1 MIIFD
6 YNAIALGSIM
16 ANKNLE
22 QDLVRHMILNTLR
35 MYRQKFPKKDY
46 GDVILACD
54 APNNWR
60 REVFPQYKA
69 NRRKNR
75 SESDFN
81 WDEAFRILNETREE
95 IRVNFPYKLIQ
106 VDGCEADDVIGAL
119 AYNTQEF
126 GQYEN
131 VVIISADHDFAQLQV
146 LDNVKQFSPI
156 AKKFVVEKNPR
167 LKLLNHIFKGDP
179 GDGVPNVL
187 SDDNVFVEGIRQTPL
202 SQKKM
207 DGMIADLDDGELLY
221 AASWYRNYQRNQRL
235 VDLQYTPEHL
245 KAKILEEFEKQPQ
258 GKGSLILPY
267 LINKKC
273 KLLIEV
279 ASEFS

>member
-106 VDGCEADDVIGAL
+106 VDGCEADDVIGTL

-146 LDNVKQFSPI
+146 LDNVKQFSPL

>member
-16 ANKNLE
+16 ANRNLE

-81 WDEAFRILNETREE
+81 WDEAFRILNEIREE

-106 VDGCEADDVIGAL
+106 VDGCEADDVIGTL

-131 VVIISADHDFAQLQV
+131 IVIISADHDFAQLQV
-146 LDNVKQFSPI
+146 LENVKQFSPI

-207 DGMIADLDDGELLY
+207 DGMITDLDDGELLY

>member
-221 AASWYRNYQRNQRL
+221 TASWYRNYQRNQRL